1 MTALRPWPG
10 DAWGIARRTVALAAC
25 VMAACLVITG
35 CSRTVHGDA
44 AAGGAGEG
52 PAAQKYAKL
61 LEECAVVPEDAIA
74 QITGVQVVWGTFSGA
89 VCRWRSLDGAA
100 DIQLNWFETGT
111 LEREKA
117 VAERLGYTAEPVRV
131 SGALAYVL
139 HPGNDPSSCGALG
152 RAGGAGV
159 IGWWVH
165 STPAEPCEA
174 ARKLL
179 ELSVNRTL

>member
-1 MTALRPWPG
+1 MTRARQAGRRGPG
-10 DAWGIARRTVALAAC
+10 RRAIAAAVCLLSAFLVLA
-25 VMAACLVITG
+25 G
-35 CSRTVHGDA
+35 CSRTVPGEA
-44 AAGGAGEG
+44 AAGGSGAG

-61 LEECAVVPEDAIA
+61 LEECAVVPEDTIA
-74 QITGVQVVWGTFSGA
+74 QVTGIRVPWGTFSGA

-117 VAERLGYTAEPVRV
+117 VAGRLGYTVEPVRV

-139 HPGNDPSSCGALG
+139 QPPDDPSSCGAVG